1 MPYAV
6 LILGMKLTPLAIV
19 VTAVAAL
26 VCIGQIILDFKWAG
40 EINDLR
46 AAKAS
51 YTGQLTSVQG
61 SVDAV
66 RKSLK
71 QYDDA
76 IGPKGSVA
84 LLAKRIESGEMDLA
98 LKSLRI
104 TSSGKALV
112 SIDSSPDA
120 GGVILVTSND
130 GTATAEISSA
140 SGKSKIGFKTTQ
152 GADAALVT
160 RTASYSDQGFYL
172 QKGPT
177 DDVATRTDGA
187 GLQIRDDG
195 TAFFMAQNGGGN
207 ILLNTL
213 NADERAKMSVWSDG
227 SPKRV
232 ISLSLGAKDATPLVS
247 VAGASSGATST
258 LLPERLS
265 LASQDGTVVL
275 AAAEDD
281 DGGFVFVNDKT
292 GARRGIMTSGSDGH
306 GSISVYG
313 NDKRSN
319 TLFPEYNIQRSG
331 PSQK

>member
-1 MPYAV
+1 
-6 LILGMKLTPLAIV
+6 MKLTPLSIV
-19 VTAVAAL
+19 GISVAAL
-26 VCIGQIILDFKWAG
+26 VCIVQIILDFRWSG
-40 EINDLR
+40 EINQLR
-46 AAKAS
+46 AARAS
-51 YTGQLTSVQG
+51 SSGQLNSVQN

-66 RKSLK
+66 RKSLR

-76 IGPKGSVA
+76 IGPKGSVQ

-98 LKSLRI
+98 VKSLKI
-104 TSSGKALV
+104 ISSGKPLV
-112 SIDSSPDA
+112 SLDSSPDA
-120 GGVILVTSND
+120 GGVIQVFSND
-130 GTATAEISSA
+130 GTATAEIASA
-140 SGKSKIGFKTTQ
+140 PGKTKIDFKTTQ

-160 RTASYSDQGFYL
+160 RVANYSDQGFYV

-195 TAFFMAQNGGGN
+195 TAFFMAQSGGGN
-207 ILLNTL
+207 VLLNTL
-213 NADERAKMSVWSDG
+213 NGDERAKVSVWADG

-232 ISLSLGAKDATPLVS
+232 ISLSLGAKDASPFVS
-247 VAGASSGATST
+247 VAGALSGDSAT

-265 LASQDGTVVL
+265 LVNQDGTVVL

-281 DGGFVFVNDKT
+281 SGGFVFVNDKT

-319 TLFPEYNIQRSG
+319 TLFPEYNIQTSG
-331 PSQK
+331 SNQK